1 MARSGQRSFFNLRK
15 SHLLNK
21 THRIQFIFFTKFLS
35 PHRLPG
41 TFLMRKVMSY
51 YNHKGTNGSAA
62 MMFEKCFPGQVK
74 WVSIKAKSDEIKWKS
89 RAKARR
95 GAKKRKRKDTSGA
108 PSSRRCVA
116 ASAQRGN
123 HVILTGV
130 LSSMQLL
137 VQAAQQQLSSQ
148 QV

>member
-1 MARSGQRSFFNLRK
+1 
-15 SHLLNK
+15 
-21 THRIQFIFFTKFLS
+21 
-35 PHRLPG
+35 
-41 TFLMRKVMSY
+41 MRKIMSY

-62 MMFEKCFPGQVK
+62 MMFEKCFPGKVK

-108 PSSRRCVA
+108 PSSRRACVA

-123 HVILTGV
+123 HAILTGV

>member
-1 MARSGQRSFFNLRK
+1 
-15 SHLLNK
+15 
-21 THRIQFIFFTKFLS
+21 
-35 PHRLPG
+35 
-41 TFLMRKVMSY
+41 MRKVMSY

-95 GAKKRKRKDTSGA
+95 GAKKRKRKDTSSGV
-108 PSSRRCVA
+108 PSSRRACLA

-123 HVILTGV
+123 HAILTGV

-137 VQAAQQQLSSQ
+137 VQAAQQNLSSQ

>member
-1 MARSGQRSFFNLRK
+1 
-15 SHLLNK
+15 
-21 THRIQFIFFTKFLS
+21 
-35 PHRLPG
+35 
-41 TFLMRKVMSY
+41 MRKVMSY

-95 GAKKRKRKDTSGA
+95 GAKKRKREDTSGA
-108 PSSRRCVA
+108 PSSRRACVA

-123 HVILTGV
+123 HAILTGV